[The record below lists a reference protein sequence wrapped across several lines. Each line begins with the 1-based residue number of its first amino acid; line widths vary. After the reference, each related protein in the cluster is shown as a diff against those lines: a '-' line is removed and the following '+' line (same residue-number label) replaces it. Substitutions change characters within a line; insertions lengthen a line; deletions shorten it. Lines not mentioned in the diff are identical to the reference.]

1 MEQEIKFCTTTDSVR
16 IAYSS
21 VGNGPPFVKAA
32 NWMNHLEYDWQSPVW
47 SHLLHEFASDHQLI
61 RYDERGTGLSDRDVE
76 DLSLD
81 AFVDDLSAVID
92 AVGVERFPLFGISQ
106 GGPVAVAYANRH
118 PEKVSHLI
126 LLGSF
131 VTGWKKAKLSPDDLE
146 KRQAQVT
153 LIKQGWNSKNPA
165 IRQLWTTLCIP
176 EANPEEARSF
186 NDLQQASVSPDN
198 AARIFEAIGDLDVNE
213 LLPKLNVPTLVL
225 HSRGDALVPFEEG
238 RRLAS
243 LIPNSRFVT
252 LESNNHLLLQHEAA
266 WPVFVTEVRKFLGR
280 EKPAEAR
287 GTTTRLFRTCP
298 TCSRTYADAEMI
310 YCLDDGT
317 KLTGMETG
325 LADDGANTMILN
337 SKI

>member
-1 MEQEIKFCTTTDSVR
+1 MEQEIKFCTTSDNVR

-21 VGNGPPFVKAA
+21 VGEGPPFVKAA

-47 SHLLHEFASDHQLI
+47 NHLLHEFADDHQLV
-61 RYDERGTGLSDRDVE
+61 RYDERGTGLSDRNVE

-81 AFVDDLSAVID
+81 AFVDDLSSVIE

-131 VTGWKKAKLSPDDLE
+131 ATGWKKARLAPDDLE
-146 KRQAQVT
+146 KRQAQMT

-176 EANPEEARSF
+176 EANPDEAKSF
-186 NDLQQASVSPDN
+186 NELQQASVSPDN
-198 AARIFEAIGDLDVNE
+198 AARIFEALGELDVHE
-213 LLPKLNVPTLVL
+213 ILPKLNVPTLVF
-225 HSRGDALVPFEEG
+225 HARGDALVPFEEG

-243 LIPNSRFVT
+243 MIPNSRFVT

-266 WPVFVTEVRKFLGR
+266 WHVFASEVRKFLGR
-280 EKPAEAR
+280 EKSVTAA
-287 GTTTRLFRTCP
+287 GTETRLFKVCP
-298 TCSRTYADAEMI
+298 TCSRTYADDTLL

-317 KLTGMETG
+317 KLTGIEG
-325 LADDGANTMILN
+325 FIDEEAGKTMILN
-337 SKI
+337 T

>member
-1 MEQEIKFCTTTDSVR
+1 MEQEIKFSTTGDGVR

-21 VGNGPPFVKAA
+21 VGEGPPLVKAA

-47 SHLLHEFASDHQLI
+47 NHLLHEFASDHQLI

-76 DLSLD
+76 YLSLD
-81 AFVDDLSAVID
+81 AFVDDLSSVID

-131 VTGWKKAKLSPDDLE
+131 AAGWKKAKLAPDDLK
-146 KRQAQVT
+146 KRQAQMI

-198 AARIFEAIGDLDVNE
+198 AARIFEAIGELDVNDI
-213 LLPKLNVPTLVL
+213 LPKLNVATLVF
-225 HSRGDALVPFEEG
+225 HARGDALVPFEEG

-243 LIPNSRFVT
+243 MIPNSRFVT
-252 LESNNHLLLQHEAA
+252 LESNNHLLLQHEPA
-266 WPVFVTEVRKFLGR
+266 WQVFASEVRKFLGR
-280 EKPAEAR
+280 EKPSLRAYSA
-287 GTTTRLFRTCP
+287 TQLFKTCP

-310 YCLDDGT
+310 YCLDDGS

-325 LADDGANTMILN
+325 RADDGANTMILN
-337 SKI
+337 SKV

>member
-1 MEQEIKFCTTTDSVR
+1 MEQEIKFCTTSDDVR

-47 SHLLHEFASDHQLI
+47 NHLLHEFASDHQLI
-61 RYDERGTGLSDRDVE
+61 RYDERGTGLSDRNVD

-92 AVGVERFPLFGISQ
+92 AVDIDRFPLFGISQ
-106 GGPVAVAYANRH
+106 GGPVAVAYASRH

-131 VTGWKKAKLSPDDLE
+131 AAGWKRAKLAADDLE
-146 KRQAQVT
+146 KRQAQMT

-176 EANPEEARSF
+176 EGNPEEARSF
-186 NDLQQASVSPDN
+186 NELQQASVSPDN
-198 AARIFEAIGDLDVNE
+198 AARVFEAIGELDVNE

-225 HSRGDALVPFEEG
+225 HARGDALVPFEEG

-243 LIPNSRFVT
+243 LIPNSLFAT
-252 LESNNHLLLQHEAA
+252 LESNNHLLLEHEPA
-266 WPVFVTEVRKFLGR
+266 WPVFVSEVRKFLGR
-280 EKPAEAR
+280 EKPAQVP
-287 GTTTRLFRTCP
+287 GTTTRLFKLCP
-298 TCSRTYADAEMI
+298 TCRRTYADEDML
-310 YCLDDGT
+310 YCLDDGSV
-317 KLTGMETG
+317 LTGIETG

-337 SKI
+337 SKV